1 MRSRALALLAAF
13 CLAGSAFAYDLA
25 EIRSRG
31 LVRVAV
37 YKEFPPFY
45 DEGKGISAELA
56 QALAKRL
63 GVNLSL
69 MPFDADES
77 ADDDLRNMVWK
88 GHYLGYGPAD
98 LMLHVPV
105 DRAFMERNDKVKI
118 FAPYFREKIE
128 IVRDPKRIPSAQSMD
143 GYREQPIGV
152 EGNTLAHTL
161 LLAADGGRL
170 RNGLHQYKSAAQA
183 LQDLKAGRLA
193 AVMAL
198 HSEIE
203 AGMAGASGFEVSEP
217 PLPGVPRNGWVLG
230 VAVKAENEAL
240 AKAVQQAVSELDAE
254 GEIGRIFARHGV
266 RRLAP

>member
-1 MRSRALALLAAF
+1 M
-13 CLAGSAFAYDLA
+13 AYDLA

-31 LVRVAV
+31 LMRVAV

-45 DEGKGISAELA
+45 EEGKGISADLA

-88 GHYLGYGPAD
+88 GHYMGYGPAD
-98 LMLHVPV
+98 VMFHVPV

-128 IVRDPKRIPSAQSMD
+128 IVRDPARIPAADSMD
-143 GYREQPIGV
+143 GFRAQPIGV
-152 EGNTLAHTL
+152 EGSTLAHTL

-170 RNGLHQYKSAAQA
+170 RGSVHQYRSSIQA
-183 LQDLKAGRLA
+183 LTDLKAGKLA

-203 AGMAGASGFEVSEP
+203 AGMAGATGFEVSDP
-217 PLPGVPRNGWVLG
+217 PLPGLPRNGWVLG
-230 VAVKAENEAL
+230 MAVPAENEAL
-240 AKAVQQAVSELDAE
+240 ARAVQQAVNELNAE